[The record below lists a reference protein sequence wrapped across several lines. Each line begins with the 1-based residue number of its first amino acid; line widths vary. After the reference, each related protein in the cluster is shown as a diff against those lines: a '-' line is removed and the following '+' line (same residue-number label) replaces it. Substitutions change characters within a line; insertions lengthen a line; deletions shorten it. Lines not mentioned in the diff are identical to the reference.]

1 MSGEPQTVPKGRTI
15 HCVVNENLRNGQEKV
30 GGWDY
35 RGEKRMCGETGF
47 QEPEFLTLIFI
58 FDCTTRHMGS

>member
-1 MSGEPQTVPKGRTI
+1 M
-15 HCVVNENLRNGQEKV
+15 NENLRNSQEKV

-35 RGEKRMCGETGF
+35 RREGMCGETGF

-58 FDCTTRHMGS
+58 FDCTMRHMGS

>member
-1 MSGEPQTVPKGRTI
+1 M
-15 HCVVNENLRNGQEKV
+15 NENLRNGQEKV

-35 RGEKRMCGETGF
+35 RGEKGMCGETGF